1 MSEVV
6 HREKK
11 PWHRREDESAKAF
24 HAFVLYRDMLTKER
38 SIQNVQIKLGG
49 KPSYFRHLARWSSKY
64 RWVERATLHD
74 DHMAEVRRE
83 AHQKAIEEMTER
95 QAKEGL
101 ALQEIGMRRFHSKE
115 GAARD
120 GVASTMDD
128 RDAILAI
135 EKGAKLERT
144 ARGEPGEITKHE
156 IVPVA
161 GKRLED
167 MTDEELDEIIARRGA
182 LPEGQEE

>member
-1 MSEVV
+1 MSEV
-6 HREKK
+6 REKQ
-11 PWHRREDESAKAF
+11 PWHRCENESAKAF
-24 HAFVLYRDMLTKER
+24 HAFILYRDMLTKER
-38 SIQNVQIKLGG
+38 SIQNVLIKVEG

-64 RWVERATLHD
+64 EWVTRATLHD

-95 QAKEGL
+95 QAKEGA
-101 ALQEIGMRRFHSKE
+101 ALQAIGMRRFHNKE
-115 GAARD
+115 GTARE
-120 GVASTMDD
+120 GVASVMDD

-156 IVPVA
+156 IVPLPE
-161 GKRLED
+161 KRLED

-182 LPEGQEE
+182 LPEGRE